1 MNKNK
6 KITHGTVENTISIA
20 LYRVC
25 MYVTVIAMVMVAV
38 RFFSR
43 GAFPPDNINVFY
55 IGILALYSLHKE
67 ALHWILEKET
77 WPDRRRGEQLV
88 YGWFVLVAS
97 LYFVNFLSGD
107 WFESTYDGGHSH
119 TLKEATFLALEVGGI
134 FVASRFIKIA
144 RMYIAGQLKE
154 HKTVC
159 IGLKLPREK
168 KNARRRHA

>member
-25 MYVTVIAMVMVAV
+25 MYVTAVAMVMVVV

-67 ALHWILEKET
+67 ALHWILEKEA
-77 WPDRRRGEQLV
+77 WPDRRKGEQFV

-107 WFESTYDGGHSH
+107 LFDSRYDGGHSH
-119 TLKEATFLALEVGGI
+119 ALKEATFLALEVGGV
-134 FVASRFIKIA
+134 FVISRFIKIA
-144 RMYIAGQLKE
+144 RMHVSGRLRKR
-154 HKTVC
+154 KTVC
-159 IGLKLPREK
+159 IGLRLPR
-168 KNARRRHA
+168 KNGHARK